1 MCILKDADMTMIK
14 IETHFLLKKIA
25 SFTRYDP
32 VWMILMMSVTK
43 MAFRMAQELLT
54 ASLDTTSYS

>member
-1 MCILKDADMTMIK
+1 MK

-25 SFTRYDP
+25 LFTRYDP

-43 MAFRMAQELLT
+43 MAFRMSQELLT

>member
-1 MCILKDADMTMIK
+1 MK

-25 SFTRYDP
+25 LFTRYDP

-43 MAFRMAQELLT
+43 MAFRMSQELLT
-54 ASLDTTSYS
+54 AS